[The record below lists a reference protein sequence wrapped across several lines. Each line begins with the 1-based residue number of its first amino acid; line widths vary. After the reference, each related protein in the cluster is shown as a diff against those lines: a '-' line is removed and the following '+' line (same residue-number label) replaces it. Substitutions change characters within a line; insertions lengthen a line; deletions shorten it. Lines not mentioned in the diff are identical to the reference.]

1 MRHSLNF
8 RLFNNERGATP
19 YSWLFNPETLGL
31 LYRLA

>member
-1 MRHSLNF
+1 L
-8 RLFNNERGATP
+8 NNERGATP